1 MDFGAA
7 IAALNDGQRV
17 TRAGW
22 NGADQWLI
30 LVPGS
35 TITVEADRPLGKA
48 APDLVGQQVQYAPH
62 IDIFTV
68 QRTLVPWLASQTDAL
83 AEDWTV
89 IDGAKAA
96 A

>member
-7 IAALNDGQRV
+7 LTALTNGKRV
-17 TRAGW
+17 TRVGW
-22 NGADQWLI
+22 NGAGQWLI

-35 TITVEADRPLGKA
+35 TITVEADRPLGIA

-62 IDIFTV
+62 VDIYTV
-68 QRTLVPWLASQTDAL
+68 QGSLVPWLASQTDAL

-89 IDGAKAA
+89 VEA
-96 A
+96 